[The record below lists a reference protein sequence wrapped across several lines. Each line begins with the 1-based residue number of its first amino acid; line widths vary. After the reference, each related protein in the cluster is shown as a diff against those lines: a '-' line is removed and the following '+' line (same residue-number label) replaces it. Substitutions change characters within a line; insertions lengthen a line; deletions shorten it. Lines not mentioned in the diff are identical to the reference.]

1 MGTTSDDA
9 ARDGTSSDGRG
20 PKGWTVLLIT
30 AAVVAGLAGAGIAID
45 RWVLDDDGEA
55 TPVESAPVTDETAI
69 DVEPVSASPTR
80 LFSRTTVDGVE
91 VRVNEST
98 DDIWGMGM
106 GFGEGDDLPGW
117 CTVASTV
124 SATALS
130 TDAVAQTQLPRTE
143 EPPPK
148 ASPMIG
154 VGGIIEA
161 APLVLMVAQVDDTI
175 ASARL
180 SMGGALVDSMEP
192 IDGLVALAL
201 SLPGPDPDAP
211 TTTFNPSSSPWG
223 VDLEGV
229 AVEFVHD
236 DGTSQRVS
244 QQQLWNT
251 GLPMWS
257 DPECQ
262 QGFTEG
268 PMVPPTMPDLELP
281 DVNAQQPADPA
292 GERALIETTMTRLY
306 DRFSDTDTL
315 FSLVDDASGLDL
327 LMVGLMREWGAAYRA
342 MEVEITDMVFFSP
355 IEASFV
361 YTTGLDVWNDGFSG
375 DTQQFGRARL
385 VDGAW
390 RITRSTVCQDIAR
403 SGMMCTI

>member
-1 MGTTSDDA
+1 
-9 ARDGTSSDGRG
+9 
-20 PKGWTVLLIT
+20 
-30 AAVVAGLAGAGIAID
+30 
-45 RWVLDDDGEA
+45 
-55 TPVESAPVTDETAI
+55 
-69 DVEPVSASPTR
+69 
-80 LFSRTTVDGVE
+80 
-91 VRVNEST
+91 
-98 DDIWGMGM
+98 
-106 GFGEGDDLPGW
+106 
-117 CTVASTV
+117 
-124 SATALS
+124 
-130 TDAVAQTQLPRTE
+130 
-143 EPPPK
+143 
-148 ASPMIG
+148 
-154 VGGIIEA
+154 
-161 APLVLMVAQVDDTI
+161 
-175 ASARL
+175 
-180 SMGGALVDSMEP
+180 
-192 IDGLVALAL
+192 
-201 SLPGPDPDAP
+201 
-211 TTTFNPSSSPWG
+211 
-223 VDLEGV
+223 
-229 AVEFVHD
+229 
-236 DGTSQRVS
+236 
-244 QQQLWNT
+244 
-251 GLPMWS
+251 MWS